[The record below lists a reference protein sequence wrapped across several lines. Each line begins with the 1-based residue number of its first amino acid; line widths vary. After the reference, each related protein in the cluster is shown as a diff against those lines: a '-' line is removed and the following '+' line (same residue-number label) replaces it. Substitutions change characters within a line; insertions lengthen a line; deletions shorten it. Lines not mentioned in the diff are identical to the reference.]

1 MDQMRGRV
9 IAPRGVAF
17 FHIDFRS
24 YRIAGF
30 QSSFFDSDLVN
41 DQTLCRRV
49 SISYRR
55 NQGTARCEVSTIRV
69 SGWVNEVT
77 HVSNL
82 AARLSIEG
90 SLIQN
95 RFAFLALA
103 QLCNFFIAADHS
115 QHLRI
120 IDSRCF
126 IAAKERVDTARNF
139 CIDRLSLCLSLD
151 SFGRASL
158 LKLL

>member
-1 MDQMRGRV
+1 MDQMRRRV
-9 IAPRGVAF
+9 IAPRRVAF

-24 YRIAGF
+24 DRIAGL

-82 AARLSIEG
+82 ATGFRIKGCLIEDG
-90 SLIQN
+90 
-95 RFAFLALA
+95 FAFLALA
-103 QLCNFFIAADHS
+103 
-115 QHLRI
+115 
-120 IDSRCF
+120 
-126 IAAKERVDTARNF
+126 
-139 CIDRLSLCLSLD
+139 
-151 SFGRASL
+151 
-158 LKLL
+158 